1 MVALKSFIVLLG
13 LSAEALGAASPPAVC
28 STALGTKTVKNVPT
42 STTTAVQKITVVKR
56 VIRKVNVN
64 VIPVAKTL
72 TVRTTDTSTSTY
84 TADQETDTAT
94 DTVTSEA
101 TVVSTRTAWATA
113 TTTSTT
119 TTTKYTTTTVSK
131 PPGFTA
137 IQNDPLY
144 VAKKRD
150 LKERKVKIQTA
161 APGGTIPQSVK
172 CVKKVPTYSTK
183 VVSTTVQGVRVTLKA
198 ATKTKTLSYSTTV
211 TTTEYPFDASTTVTT
226 TVYPTTTSF
235 EDVTSTTTITQT
247 ITIESQVPIETA
259 YAICSSENILVTA
272 NGGGR
277 YISYDS
283 YQYTSNVVDIGNG
296 YTPTQCCN
304 ACAAWFDCQATFM
317 QDDNCLLYTAI
328 DVTDCNNGQQNSL
341 SRYFTSKQQSSTPAY
356 ILSNGPCGQ
365 YKNGGDYNSH

>member
-13 LSAEALGAASPPAVC
+13 FSAEALCAASPPAVC
-28 STALGTKTVKNVPT
+28 STALGTKTVVNVPT

-64 VIPVAKTL
+64 VIPVAKTY

-84 TADQETDTAT
+84 TEDQETDTAT

-101 TVVSTRTAWATA
+101 TVVSTRTAWNTA

-131 PPGFTA
+131 SPGFTA

-144 VAKKRD
+144 QAKKRD
-150 LKERKVKIQTA
+150 VKRKREVEIQTA
-161 APGGTIPQSVK
+161 APGGTLPQSVK
-172 CVKKVPTYSTK
+172 CVRKVPTYSTK
-183 VVSTTVQGVRVTLKA
+183 VVSTTVQGIRVTRKA

-211 TTTEYPFDASTTVTT
+211 TTTEYPSDASTTVTT

-247 ITIESQVPIETA
+247 VTVESQIPIETA
-259 YAICSSENILVTA
+259 YAICSSDNILVTA

-277 YISYDS
+277 YITYDS
-283 YQYTSNVVDIGNG
+283 YQYTSNVLNIGNG
-296 YTPTQCCN
+296 YTPVQCCN
-304 ACAAWFDCQATFM
+304 ACAARFDCQATFM
-317 QDDNCLLYTAI
+317 QDDNCHLYTAI
-328 DVTDCNNGQQNSL
+328 EVAECDNNRQITL
-341 SRYFTSKQQSSTPAY
+341 ARYFTSKQQPSTPVY

-365 YKNGGDYNSH
+365 YKNGGDYRH